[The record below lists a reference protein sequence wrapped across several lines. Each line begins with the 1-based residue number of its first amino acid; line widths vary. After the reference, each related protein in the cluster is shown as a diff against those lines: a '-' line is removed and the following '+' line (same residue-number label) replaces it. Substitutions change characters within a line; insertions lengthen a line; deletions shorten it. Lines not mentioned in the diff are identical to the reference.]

1 MQCDNKDC
9 CKFRFLKYVTDPK
22 QVADVWTCDMNMA
35 ADPLHGSECFG
46 NLFSHL
52 VVFSNYY
59 NIIGRDVI

>member
-35 ADPLHGSECFG
+35 ADPLHGSECFE
-46 NLFSHL
+46 NIIFS
-52 VVFSNYY
+52 FSGSNYY
-59 NIIGRDVI
+59 KIIGRDVI